1 MATVYKRGRKETY
14 WIRFEWGGQE
24 VRRSARTSSK
34 AVAQQFLAQVL
45 EEHRRLDR
53 GGRPR
58 HTYKEAL
65 ARFYAEQLPNL
76 KPATQSRYIAS
87 IRQLAPALNGLFLD
101 QIAKGVLADY
111 VAARRRAGVAASTI
125 RRDLGALS
133 SVCSFASAADMIEVH
148 PVKQFSKRHLREPA
162 ARTTY
167 PTDAEIEGLIARAP
181 PMMGR
186 VIRFLAETGVRTE
199 EALSL
204 EWGQV
209 ALPRREIRLIKTK
222 TSSPRVV
229 PLSDAALE
237 TLTSTPRHV
246 TSKFV
251 FWHGDGERFR
261 QFSGHFYRLAQKVGF
276 RYRAHD
282 LRHRF
287 ASVFIQAT
295 GDIPALQAVLGHK
308 TIAMTMR
315 YAHHS
320 TAHLHEA
327 MRRAGTKIGTRA
339 AVSPTAPSADALAD
353 QTGHPTE
360 TPTAIDGN
368 VPDRPKPG

>member
-1 MATVYKRGRKETY
+1 MATVYKRGRKGFETY
-14 WIRFEWGGQE
+14 WIRFEWHGRE
-24 VRRSARTSSK
+24 IRRSARTASK

-65 ARFYAEQLPNL
+65 TRYYAEQLPHL
-76 KPATQSRYIAS
+76 KPATQSRYITS
-87 IRQLAPALNGLFLD
+87 FRQLAPLLDGLFLD
-101 QIAKGVLADY
+101 QITKSVLADY
-111 VAARRRAGVAASTI
+111 VAARRRAGVTGSTI

-148 PVKQFSKRHLREPA
+148 PVKQFSKRHLREPV

-167 PTDAEIEGLIARAP
+167 PTDAEIENLIARAP

-186 VIRFLAETGVRTE
+186 VVRFLAETGVRLE
-199 EALSL
+199 EAVSL

-209 ALPRREIRLIKTK
+209 TLDRREIRLIKTK
-222 TSSPRVV
+222 TSSPRIV
-229 PLSDAALE
+229 PLSNAALE
-237 TLTSTPRHV
+237 TLASTPRHV

-251 FWHGDGERFR
+251 FWHGDGARFR
-261 QFSGHFYRLAQKVGF
+261 QFSGHFYRLARKVGF
-276 RYRAHD
+276 SYRAHD

-287 ASVFIQAT
+287 ASVFIQST

-320 TAHLHEA
+320 TAHLHAA
-327 MRRAGTKIGTRA
+327 MRRAGTNIGTRA
-339 AVSPTAPSADALAD
+339 TIPPPDPSSDSAPSHLITTNDSAQA
-353 QTGHPTE
+353 
-360 TPTAIDGN
+360 
-368 VPDRPKPG
+368 